1 MAEKNTFGYTQIV
14 TINITDKIA
23 SGHAQSISV
32 LENNNN
38 KKKKTFIGTLI

>member
-1 MAEKNTFGYTQIV
+1 MAEKNTFGHTQII
-14 TINITDKIA
+14 TITDKIA